1 MAKLKIGEKSQKYFK
16 KLINKIIIWNNNK
29 KVW

>member
-1 MAKLKIGEKSQKYFK
+1 MAKLKKGEKSQKYFK